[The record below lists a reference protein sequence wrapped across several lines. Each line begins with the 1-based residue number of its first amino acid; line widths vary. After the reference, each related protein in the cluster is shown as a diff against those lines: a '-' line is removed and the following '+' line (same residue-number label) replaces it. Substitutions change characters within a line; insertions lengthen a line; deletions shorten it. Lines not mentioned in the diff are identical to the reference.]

1 MIEHRAVQR
10 KARWVRIAV
19 GRRLGASEN
28 RARASAAGGESR
40 GGEGA
45 ALPSGIP
52 GVAYSDHWSFW
63 ETGYPAVMVTDTSY
77 FRNPHYHTGGDTPGT
92 LDYER
97 MARVVDALESVL
109 GAELGAD

>member
-63 ETGYPAVMVTDTSY
+63 ETGYPAVMVTDTS
-77 FRNPHYHTGGDTPGT
+77 FMRNPHYHLMSDRIET
-92 LDYER
+92 LDLPFLASVIDGLE
-97 MARVVDALESVL
+97 AALGRL
-109 GAELGAD
+109 